1 MGGTRLSTGKGLMKQ
16 ANSQSLLFEMLRS
29 FVTLAAT
36 LNVSRAVQELG
47 VTRQTLRRHIE
58 TLEESRGQV
67 LFVVEDRQYQLTDA
81 GRDAVQEARNLLERG
96 RAWMEAEA
104 GHRAGL
110 FHFSLKREDA
120 YFYHLQQHPI
130 ARIWND
136 EAGLLAATVKAWAQS
151 EGAIEHEAFQNV
163 RAHALVFRYLD
174 GHWICAEVGE
184 HSDFAKWYGWS
195 WARSSVG
202 RKVEALPGA
211 GRFNFSAAQSYDEMR
226 ATQGL
231 RLDHVATQMPY
242 GPDNEMRP
250 ICFARLLLGCRFPDD
265 SFAMMSMVD
274 RSSRID
280 IPGLDPDIMRQA
292 SEVPPTE

>member
-1 MGGTRLSTGKGLMKQ
+1 MKQ
-16 ANSQSLLFEMLRS
+16 TSNQALLFEMLRS
-29 FVTLAAT
+29 FVMLAET
-36 LNVSRAVQELG
+36 LNVSRAVQALG

-67 LFVVEDRQYQLTDA
+67 LFAVEDRQYQLTEA
-81 GRDAVQEARNLLERG
+81 GQDAVQEARNLLERG
-96 RAWMEAEA
+96 RAWLEAEA

-110 FHFSLKREDA
+110 FQFSIARESG
-120 YFYHLQQHPI
+120 YFYHLQQHPVS
-130 ARIWND
+130 RIWSD
-136 EAGLLAATVKAWAQS
+136 DSILLRETVKAWALS
-151 EGAIEHEAFQNV
+151 EGALEDQAFQKV
-163 RAHALVFRYLD
+163 RDHALVFRFLD
-174 GHWICAEVGE
+174 GQWICAEVGE
-184 HSDFAKWYGWS
+184 RSDFAKWYGWN

-231 RLDHVATQMPY
+231 RLDHVATQMPH
-242 GPDNEMRP
+242 GPDETMRP

-274 RSSRID
+274 RNCRIEID
-280 IPGLDPDIMRQA
+280 GLDPNIVQQSQEVDALHQA
-292 SEVPPTE
+292 

>member
-1 MGGTRLSTGKGLMKQ
+1 MKQ
-16 ANSQSLLFEMLRS
+16 ANSQALLFEMLRS
-29 FVTLAAT
+29 FVTLSDT

-58 TLEESRGQV
+58 TLEESRGQI
-67 LFVVEDRQYQLTDA
+67 LFTVEDRQYQLTDA
-81 GRDAVQEARNLLERG
+81 GRDAVQEARSLLERG
-96 RAWMEAEA
+96 RAWLEAEA

-110 FHFSLKREDA
+110 LRFSIKREDA

-130 ARIWND
+130 ARIWTEKND
-136 EAGLLAATVKAWAQS
+136 LLRETVKAWAES
-151 EGAIEHEAFQNV
+151 EGALEHKAFQAI

-174 GHWICAEVGE
+174 GQWICAEVGE
-184 HSDFAKWYGWS
+184 QSDFARWYGWT

-202 RKVEALPGA
+202 RKVDGLPGA

-231 RLDHVATQMPY
+231 RLDHVATLMPY
-242 GPDNEMRP
+242 GPDDTMRP
-250 ICFARLLLGCRFPDD
+250 ICFARLLLGCRFPDN

-274 RSSRID
+274 RSSRIE
-280 IPGLDPDIMRQA
+280 IPGLDPEIVRQA
-292 SEVPPTE
+292 SEVAPTE